1 MKEGIICGII
11 SMIGALVGCFAALA
25 VYNIWPEWASIMA
38 GMVAALAV
46 IWTLEAGH
54 RMRRAARRWIEAVLR
69 FEEEYDVLSH

>member
-38 GMVAALAV
+38 GMVAA
-46 IWTLEAGH
+46 ICDNCGN
-54 RMRRAARRWIEAVLR
+54 
-69 FEEEYDVLSH
+69 FLSLIDRLGDFCVGF